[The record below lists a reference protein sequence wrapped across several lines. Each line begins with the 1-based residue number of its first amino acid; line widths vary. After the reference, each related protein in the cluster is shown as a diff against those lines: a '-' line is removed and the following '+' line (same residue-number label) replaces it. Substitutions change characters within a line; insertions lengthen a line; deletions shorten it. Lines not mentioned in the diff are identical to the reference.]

1 MPFCHQCGITLEP
14 GDRFCPGCG
23 TAVRGTAGTPAEP
36 VSAGPAA
43 SRPAPNLEFQGVGIR
58 FVAQLIDGV
67 LLLVFYF
74 VAGYYV
80 AGRVGGL
87 TPDGFELKG
96 APALLVMGLSLLA
109 WLAYLTLLEAFW
121 RGQSLGKKLT
131 GIRVARANGDPI
143 GFTEALVRNVL
154 RVVDGL
160 IFYLVGA
167 ILVWRSPRKQRLGDR
182 VAGTVVI
189 KKNGGAAAR
198 AA

>member
-1 MPFCHQCGITLEP
+1 
-14 GDRFCPGCG
+14 
-23 TAVRGTAGTPAEP
+23 
-36 VSAGPAA
+36 
-43 SRPAPNLEFQGVGIR
+43 VGIR

-80 AGRVGGL
+80 ASQVGGL

-96 APALLVMGLSLLA
+96 APAFLVMGLSLFA

-121 RGQSLGKKLT
+121 HGQSLGKKLT
-131 GIRVARANGDPI
+131 GIRVAKVDGAPI

-182 VAGTVVI
+182 VAGTVVV
-189 KKNGGAAAR
+189 KKN
-198 AA
+198 